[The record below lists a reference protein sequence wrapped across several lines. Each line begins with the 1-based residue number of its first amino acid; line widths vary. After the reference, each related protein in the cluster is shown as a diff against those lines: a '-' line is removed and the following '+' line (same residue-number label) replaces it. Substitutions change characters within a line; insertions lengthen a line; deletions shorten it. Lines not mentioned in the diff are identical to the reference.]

1 MAGEFVAGAIVS
13 KILLDIQKWGSSVT
27 KVKSDTKAMG
37 GMSDKTAGSFRK
49 MGAGMTIAGAA
60 IIGAT
65 TKMIG
70 KFVETG
76 DVIDKMSKRTGMSAV
91 SLSEL
96 AHAADISG
104 TTLGSV
110 EKGIKKMSKSLVDA
124 DLGLE
129 TYTRSFDR
137 LGLSVDE
144 LMKMSPEDQF
154 MIIGEA
160 MAGLESDT
168 LRAAT
173 AQEIFGR
180 AGMELIPL
188 FKEGEGGIRAL
199 REEAHTLGVVYDTE
213 MAASAAKLKD
223 EQTRLKESF
232 QGVGIALASTLAP
245 ALADITEKITGVIT
259 KVSDWARENPGLAGT
274 IMKVTVG
281 LGGLLTVL
289 GPMVMILPRLIGGI
303 RGMAVGVKALGLA
316 MKTALGPIGLVTV
329 AIVAAGVALNSWIN
343 AKKKAL
349 DADMDAM
356 VADKSVGNA
365 LKARR
370 KLIED
375 NVITQEEWTALV
387 KKFGGDYGAVMKAID
402 TDPAL
407 SNLKVAIEGITG
419 SQTDAGESAKL
430 LGEEEDGLASKF
442 EDLGNT
448 IKELESPFDNFVMQQ
463 LQLAQAFGDGEI
475 GMGQYVKR
483 MADLRA
489 EREKNLAL
497 FDEEEFAIDDSIEGV
512 ESYIAEWESVPSAL
526 GSVLDQVGINV
537 VGINDDISSS
547 TETTATNVRNKWTE
561 ATDGM
566 ITDWSQMFGAFVMSG
581 DLFKGDFTGL
591 FDGIKNVFSDT
602 LGNMLAMFTQDFV
615 QGILSGGT
623 DILGGIGSIFK
634 STAAAGTDAMGGATS
649 SILGNFGTMAGPL
662 GIGLLAVQLI
672 GMENISKTVQ
682 GVWNAVSDVVIGN
695 IKAIGEFGQKI
706 LGGLGDM
713 LGGIM
718 SGIGGLAG
726 ALGGLGGKKSVLST
740 TDQWNLDH
748 IQLNTKQLMD
758 YTMIEIGSSGGWLAR
773 IHDRLETLIEKN
785 EYQMK
790 QNRKANDHLKGIDKD
805 TGSIRKDVG
814 KMPGLL
820 KDINKGIRGLSGA
833 QEGHVSTKPELV
845 MVHGTPQDPELIM
858 RSSQIRDMMGG
869 RGGGGSNIS
878 IVMPSEFNVNGTIIG
893 DREYMRSRL
902 FPEFISM
909 LKSQFGKSEL
919 KSILGVS

>member
-1 MAGEFVAGAIVS
+1 V
-13 KILLDIQKWGSSVT
+13 
-27 KVKSDTKAMG
+27 
-37 GMSDKTAGSFRK
+37 
-49 MGAGMTIAGAA
+49 
-60 IIGAT
+60 
-65 TKMIG
+65 
-70 KFVETG
+70 
-76 DVIDKMSKRTGMSAV
+76 
-91 SLSEL
+91 
-96 AHAADISG
+96 
-104 TTLGSV
+104 
-110 EKGIKKMSKSLVDA
+110 
-124 DLGLE
+124 
-129 TYTRSFDR
+129 
-137 LGLSVDE
+137 
-144 LMKMSPEDQF
+144 
-154 MIIGEA
+154 
-160 MAGLESDT
+160 
-168 LRAAT
+168 
-173 AQEIFGR
+173 
-180 AGMELIPL
+180 
-188 FKEGEGGIRAL
+188 
-199 REEAHTLGVVYDTE
+199 
-213 MAASAAKLKD
+213 
-223 EQTRLKESF
+223 
-232 QGVGIALASTLAP
+232 
-245 ALADITEKITGVIT
+245 
-259 KVSDWARENPGLAGT
+259 
-274 IMKVTVG
+274 VG
-281 LGGLLTVL
+281 LGALLSTM
-289 GPMVMILPRLIGGI
+289 GPIMMMVPALTRGFGMMFKSAGGGI
-303 RGMAVGVKALGLA
+303 STFGKLGAVATAAFIGWEIGKRIGELNIMGKTVNEHVIGAFENLFDKIKGYNKEAEKGEGHTAALEKRQKMLA
-316 MKTALGPIGLVTV
+316 EASKIADMEITNFNDALDILNNRQTNAEKTALLL
-329 AIVAAGVALNSWIN
+329 AEAE
-343 AKKKAL
+343 KKVK
-349 DADMDAM
+349 
-356 VADKSVGNA
+356 
-365 LKARR
+365 
-370 KLIED
+370 
-375 NVITQEEWTALV
+375 EE
-387 KKFGGDYGAVMKAID
+387 GD
-402 TDPAL
+402 
-407 SNLKVAIEGITG
+407 
-419 SQTDAGESAKL
+419 
-430 LGEEEDGLASKF
+430 EEDLTIKK
-442 EDLGNT
+442 LGTT
-448 IKELESPFDNFVMQQ
+448 IKEMESPFDNFTMQQ
-463 LQLAQAFGDGEI
+463 FQLAQAFGDGEI
-475 GMGQYVKR
+475 GMGQYVRR
-483 MADLRA
+483 MADLRE

-497 FDEEEFAIDDSIEGV
+497 FDEEEFAIDDAIEGV

-547 TETTATNVRNKWTE
+547 TETTTTNVRNKWTE

-773 IHDRLETLIEKN
+773 IHDRLDTLIEKN

-814 KMPGLL
+814 KIPGLL
-820 KDINKGIRGLSGA
+820 SDIKKGIGGLSGA
-833 QEGHVSTKPELV
+833 QEGHVSTRPELV
-845 MVHGTPQDPELIM
+845 MVHGTPQDPEYIF
-858 RSSQIRDMMGG
+858 RESQMNNLGG
-869 RGGGGSNIS
+869 GGGGSNIS

-909 LKSQFGKSEL
+909 LKSNFGKQEL
-919 KSILGVS
+919 KSALGVS